1 MVIIG
6 LRVFFSTYLEN
17 NFDRIKKKI
26 IFVKSLKLIGD
37 ERYSVFKFKKK
48 DFEVSKKLIIF
59 VKQKW

>member
-1 MVIIG
+1 M
-6 LRVFFSTYLEN
+6 
-17 NFDRIKKKI
+17 
-26 IFVKSLKLIGD
+26 SLKLIGN